1 MNSIKDENNIN
12 EKKMNRFI
20 GIKDEIP
27 APTERHPIIKKSWL
41 LIFSGVFIMI
51 ILCMLTLVFSIP
63 IREVMLTFFKDPNSP
78 SYRQV
83 ILASEMESL
92 LDQQIK
98 NIGILQKKVDKL
110 TPKNP
115 YLIINTSENEFVLKE
130 ADSIIRKGICSTG
143 SYVLLDAGVDQK
155 YMFKTPRGQFK
166 IQGKTESPVWR
177 KPDWAFIEDGL
188 PIPAPDAP
196 ERYETGVL
204 GDYALYLGH
213 GYMLHG
219 TIYKRFLGMPVTHGC
234 VRFGDEDL
242 VIVYKNL
249 QVNSKVFIY

>member
-1 MNSIKDENNIN
+1 
-12 EKKMNRFI
+12 MNRFI
-20 GIKDEIP
+20 GTTDEISAP
-27 APTERHPIIKKSWL
+27 AERQPIIKKSWL

-51 ILCMLTLVFSIP
+51 ILCTLTLLFSIP
-63 IREVMLTFFKDPNSP
+63 IREVMLTFFKDPNFP
-78 SYRQV
+78 SHRQA
-83 ILASEMESL
+83 ISASEIESL
-92 LDQQIK
+92 IGQKIK
-98 NIGILQKKVDKL
+98 NIATLQKKVDKL

-143 SYVLLDAGVDQK
+143 SYVLLDAGADQK

-177 KPDWAFIEDGL
+177 KPDWAFIEEGL
-188 PIPAPDAP
+188 PILAPDAP

-242 VIVYKNL
+242 EIIYKNL